1 MPFETIFMKS
11 YKGTFL
17 TWVHFDSMNCFF
29 MPFKIPSPLCHVCAT
44 NKTELRWCGLIWL
57 LNFYFLEGCSLSS
70 RRTSFWLVNW
80 SYIRV
85 SSSWA
90 CDLRAGGTGLRSP
103 CRVIMCPMS
112 RCARDLCVGG
122 TGLRAPRRVATCPH
136 TCDMWTGP
144 SDSW

>member
-29 MPFKIPSPLCHVCAT
+29 MPFKIPSPLCHVLYVQPTKLHLDGVDSFDC
-44 NKTELRWCGLIWL
+44 L
-57 LNFYFLEGCSLSS
+57 FFLEGCSLSS